1 MNLPQTALVSDDV
14 SQPLV
19 QASLI
24 GEAIDHGPALV
35 FVADDEMRYV
45 AVNQH
50 AADVL
55 GYSRQELL
63 GLLVSDV
70 VPEPDVARRFA
81 EFVARASGSGLAT
94 IRRKDGSDVGM
105 RWAAKQTTVAGLTL
119 YVAVG
124 FVDEDAG

>member
-1 MNLPQTALVSDDV
+1 LSDDV

-24 GEAIDHGPALV
+24 GEAIDRGPALI

-55 GYSRQELL
+55 GYTRQELL
-63 GLLVSDV
+63 GLSVTDV
-70 VPEPDVARRFA
+70 VPSPDTPKRFA
-81 EFVARASGSGLAT
+81 EFVVRAAGSGWAT
-94 IRRKDGSDVGM
+94 IRHKDGSDV
-105 RWAAKQTTVAGLTL
+105 RVRYTAKETTVAGLTL
-119 YVAVG
+119 YVSIA
-124 FVDEDAG
+124 FVDDES